1 MAKKKLTFEQAVE
14 KLEEIVETLETEEVS
29 LEKSIALYKEGM
41 ALATFCKEKLTVAEG
56 EVMLLQ
62 KDIEGKMEESPFL
75 SEEMEE

>member
-1 MAKKKLTFEQAVE
+1 
-14 KLEEIVETLETEEVS
+14 
-29 LEKSIALYKEGM
+29 M